1 MYVSDEILVS
11 YQFPLLKFE
20 GLNYCNTLEKKY
32 DEYTYLPATI
42 VFIKHIELKQL
53 TANKITDQTIL
64 LRKGNTINELQNHTK
79 HFFFLITSP

>member
-20 GLNYCNTLEKKY
+20 DLNTLKKKY